1 MSYRDL
7 NKALGFLAQSLS
19 SHNANIDSFRAANAF
34 EKFSK
39 EIVTRYNQSTYRI
52 GDVCWIE
59 FGNNLNP
66 EMAYKHMGIVIR
78 NDNPLYYVLPITTK
92 NSSNRL
98 HCNAYHVID
107 NPEGNHEFVL
117 LKAED
122 YTFLDHDSV
131 VKASEIKA
139 VSVKRILS
147 RCGGIDTS
155 SELYKTLMKFSIKRL
170 FPTFDYELNLMK
182 KENSLL
188 KMKLYLAELDNQYTI
203 SDLSEISV
211 DGFDIPEEFEIITF
225 NEIENV
231 DDVYKY
237 LLKIKDKYNQV
248 EEKEIIYVFNRTE

>member
-1 MSYRDL
+1 
-7 NKALGFLAQSLS
+7 
-19 SHNANIDSFRAANAF
+19 
-34 EKFSK
+34 
-39 EIVTRYNQSTYRI
+39 
-52 GDVCWIE
+52 
-59 FGNNLNP
+59 
-66 EMAYKHMGIVIR
+66 
-78 NDNPLYYVLPITTK
+78 
-92 NSSNRL
+92 
-98 HCNAYHVID
+98 
-107 NPEGNHEFVL
+107 
-117 LKAED
+117 
-122 YTFLDHDSV
+122 
-131 VKASEIKA
+131 
-139 VSVKRILS
+139 
-147 RCGGIDTS
+147 
-155 SELYKTLMKFSIKRL
+155 MKFSIKRL